1 MIKLGSHIKFKSPN
15 YLIDSIEESIENK
28 ANTMMIYLGPPQSTI
43 RANISKYKLEEYKEK
58 YKNIIK
64 PEDIIVHAPYITNL
78 ANPEKKNFACEFL
91 IKEIE
96 RMNYIGAKYLI
107 IHPGSHTKFTRKD
120 SIKTLI
126 ESLKYIFINTK
137 NVEILIE
144 TMSGKGTEIGAKFE
158 EIKYII
164 DKVNNSRL
172 NVCLDTCHIWDYG
185 YDVKNFKK
193 LIKEL
198 KKTKIFSLIKVIH
211 VNDSKNPIGSS
222 KDRHENIGKG
232 YIGLEP
238 LKKIVNAQ
246 EFKNVIKILETPLV
260 NKKPIYK
267 KEIKL
272 LSV

>member
-172 NVCLDTCHIWDYG
+172 NVCLDTCHI
-185 YDVKNFKK
+185 
-193 LIKEL
+193 
-198 KKTKIFSLIKVIH
+198 
-211 VNDSKNPIGSS
+211 
-222 KDRHENIGKG
+222 
-232 YIGLEP
+232 
-238 LKKIVNAQ
+238 
-246 EFKNVIKILETPLV
+246 
-260 NKKPIYK
+260 
-267 KEIKL
+267 
-272 LSV
+272 